1 MKISSI
7 KSHVLRYEL
16 DKELGYSQQYYK
28 HRTAHLVEIET
39 DEGITGWGEC
49 FGPGNIALAN
59 KYIVEKVIQP
69 LIIGEDPIN
78 KEYIWHKVYNLLRD
92 SGQKGMPIQALS
104 GIDIA
109 LWDILA
115 KKAKLPL
122 YQLLGGKTNNKIPV
136 YGYGMMLQKK
146 SVEELCELFKKE
158 ANQIK
163 EKNFK
168 AMKMK
173 VGLGPKEDLKL
184 VSAVRE
190 AIGDDFKLMVD
201 ANHAYNKN
209 DALYVGRG
217 LDEMEIYWF
226 EEPVAPEDYDGYKEL
241 KEKLKTN
248 IAGGEAEFTKYGW
261 NQLIKNNCIDIAQPE
276 VCGLGGI
283 TEYLKVSALAQSNF
297 IPIVNHVWGSAL
309 SVAVNLHL
317 LTSLPDMPGGLF
329 PAKSMLEFDTTEKNI
344 FITDL
349 AEEKFSILGSI
360 SARRH
365 LYFSKTNSVHVF
377 AQRILHLS
385 LNSEF
390 CWECCSTSS
399 PR

>member
-122 YQLLGGKTNNKIPV
+122 YQLLGGKTNSKIPV

-190 AIGDDFKLMVD
+190 AIGDNFKLMVD

-209 DALYVGRG
+209 DALYVGKG

-329 PAKSMLEFDTTEKNI
+329 PTKSMLEFDTTEKNI

-349 AEEKFSILGSI
+349 AEEKFSILDQVKDKDG
-360 SARRH
+360 
-365 LYFSKTNSVHVF
+365 F
-377 AQRILHLS
+377 ASPLENIGIGI
-385 LNSEF
+385 NPKKEF
-390 CWECCSTSS
+390 IKEYEYNG
-399 PR
+399 

>member
-190 AIGDDFKLMVD
+190 AIGEDFKLMVD

-329 PAKSMLEFDTTEKNI
+329 PTKSMLEFDTTEKNI

-349 AEEKFSILGSI
+349 AEEKFSILDQVKDKDG
-360 SARRH
+360 
-365 LYFSKTNSVHVF
+365 F
-377 AQRILHLS
+377 ASPLENIGIGI
-385 LNSEF
+385 NPKKEF
-390 CWECCSTSS
+390 IKEYEYNG
-399 PR
+399 

>member
-1 MKISSI
+1 MKITSI

-28 HRTAHLVEIET
+28 HRTAHLVEVET

-69 LIIGEDPIN
+69 LIKGDDPLK

-115 KKAKLPL
+115 KKSNLPL
-122 YQLLGGKTNNKIPV
+122 YQLLGGKTNDKIPV

-146 SVEELCELFKKE
+146 TVDELCELFKNE
-158 ANQIK
+158 ASQIK
-163 EKNFK
+163 ENNFK

-173 VGLGPKEDLKL
+173 IGMGPKEDLKL
-184 VSAVRE
+184 VSAVRDT
-190 AIGDDFKLMVD
+190 IGSEFKLMVD

-217 LDEMEIYWF
+217 LDEMNIYWF

-241 KEKLKTN
+241 KEKLNTN

-317 LTSLPDMPGGLF
+317 LTTLPDMPGGLF
-329 PAKSMLEFDTTEKNI
+329 PTKSMLEFDTTEKNI

-349 AEEKFSILGSI
+349 AEEKFSILDQVKNKNG
-360 SARRH
+360 
-365 LYFSKTNSVHVF
+365 F
-377 AQRILHLS
+377 A
-385 LNSEF
+385 
-390 CWECCSTSS
+390 S
-399 PR
+399 PLENIGIGINPNKDFIKKYEYNG

>member
-7 KSHVLRYEL
+7 KSHILRYEL

-115 KKAKLPL
+115 KKAKMPL

-146 SVEELCELFKKE
+146 SVKELCELFKKE

-190 AIGDDFKLMVD
+190 VIGNDFKLMVD

-241 KEKLKTN
+241 KERLKTN

-329 PAKSMLEFDTTEKNI
+329 PTKSMLEFDTTEKNI

-349 AEEKFSILGSI
+349 AEEKFSILDQVKDKDG
-360 SARRH
+360 
-365 LYFSKTNSVHVF
+365 F
-377 AQRILHLS
+377 A
-385 LNSEF
+385 
-390 CWECCSTSS
+390 S
-399 PR
+399 PLENIGIGINPKKDFIKEYEYNG

>member
-190 AIGDDFKLMVD
+190 AIGNNFKLMVD

-209 DALYVGRG
+209 DALYVGKG

-261 NQLIKNNCIDIAQPE
+261 NQLIKYNCIDIAQPE

-329 PAKSMLEFDTTEKNI
+329 PTKSMLEFDTTEKNI

-349 AEEKFSILGSI
+349 AEEKFSILDQVKDKDG
-360 SARRH
+360 
-365 LYFSKTNSVHVF
+365 F
-377 AQRILHLS
+377 A
-385 LNSEF
+385 
-390 CWECCSTSS
+390 S
-399 PR
+399 PLENIGIGINPKKDFIKEYEYNG

>member
-122 YQLLGGKTNNKIPV
+122 YQLLGGKTNSKIPV

-173 VGLGPKEDLKL
+173 VGLGPKEDLML

-190 AIGDDFKLMVD
+190 AIGNNFKLMVD
-201 ANHAYNKN
+201 ANHAYNRN
-209 DALYVGRG
+209 DALYVGKG

-329 PAKSMLEFDTTEKNI
+329 PTKSMLEFDTTEKNI

-349 AEEKFSILGSI
+349 AEEKFSILDQVKDKDG
-360 SARRH
+360 
-365 LYFSKTNSVHVF
+365 F
-377 AQRILHLS
+377 A
-385 LNSEF
+385 
-390 CWECCSTSS
+390 S
-399 PR
+399 PLENIGIGINPKKDFIKEYEYNG

>member
-1 MKISSI
+1 MKINSI

-28 HRTAHLVEIET
+28 HRTAHLVEVQT

-146 SVEELCELFKKE
+146 TVEELCELFKKE

-173 VGLGPKEDLKL
+173 VGLGPKDDLKL
-184 VSAVRE
+184 VSAVRQV
-190 AIGDDFKLMVD
+190 IGDNFKLMVD

-217 LDEMEIYWF
+217 LDEMDIYWF
-226 EEPVAPEDYDGYKEL
+226 EEPVAPEDYDSYKEL

-283 TEYLKVSALAQSNF
+283 TEYLKISALAQANF

-329 PAKSMLEFDTTEKNI
+329 PTKSMLEFDTTEKNI

-349 AEEKFSILGSI
+349 AEEKFSILDQVKDKNG
-360 SARRH
+360 
-365 LYFSKTNSVHVF
+365 F
-377 AQRILHLS
+377 A
-385 LNSEF
+385 
-390 CWECCSTSS
+390 S
-399 PR
+399 PLENIGIGINPKKDFIKEYEYNG

>member
-122 YQLLGGKTNNKIPV
+122 YQLLGGKTNSKIPV

-146 SVEELCELFKKE
+146 SVEELCELFKEE

-190 AIGDDFKLMVD
+190 VIGNDFKLMVD

-261 NQLIKNNCIDIAQPE
+261 NQLIKYNCIDIAQPE

-329 PAKSMLEFDTTEKNI
+329 PTKSMLEFDTTEKNI

-349 AEEKFSILGSI
+349 AEEKFSILDQVKDKDG
-360 SARRH
+360 
-365 LYFSKTNSVHVF
+365 F
-377 AQRILHLS
+377 A
-385 LNSEF
+385 
-390 CWECCSTSS
+390 S
-399 PR
+399 PLENIGIGINPKKDFIKEYAYNG

>member
-1 MKISSI
+1 MKITSI

-28 HRTAHLVEIET
+28 HRTAHLVEVET

-59 KYIVEKVIQP
+59 KFIVEKVIQP
-69 LIIGEDPIN
+69 LIIGEDPTN

-104 GIDIA
+104 GVDIA

-115 KKAKLPL
+115 KKANMPL
-122 YQLLGGKTNNKIPV
+122 YQLVGGKCNDQIPV

-146 SVEELCELFKKE
+146 SVNELIELFKEE
-158 ANQIK
+158 AKQIK
-163 EKNFK
+163 SKNFK

-173 VGLGPKEDLKL
+173 VGLGPKEDLRL
-184 VSAVRE
+184 VRAVRE
-190 AIGDDFKLMVD
+190 TIGDDFKLMVD
-201 ANHAYNKN
+201 ANHAYNLN

-217 LDEMEIYWF
+217 LDELDIFWF
-226 EEPVAPEDYDGYKEL
+226 EEPVAQEDYDGYKEL
-241 KEKLKTN
+241 KNKIKTN

-261 NQLIKNNCIDIAQPE
+261 NQLIKNRCIDIAQPE

-283 TEYLKVSALAQSNF
+283 TEYMKISAMAQANF
-297 IPIVNHVWGSAL
+297 IPVINHVWGSAI

-317 LTSLPDMPGGLF
+317 LTAMPDMPGGLF
-329 PAKSMLEFDTTEKNI
+329 PSKSMLEFDTTDKNI

-349 AEEKFSILGSI
+349 TEEKFSILDQVKNNDGYVKPLEAPGIGINPDKDFIKSFEI
-360 SARRH
+360 
-365 LYFSKTNSVHVF
+365 N
-377 AQRILHLS
+377 
-385 LNSEF
+385 E
-390 CWECCSTSS
+390 
-399 PR
+399 

>member
-1 MKISSI
+1 MKITSI

-16 DKELGYSQQYYK
+16 YRELGYSQQYYK
-28 HRTAHLVEIET
+28 YRTAHLVEIET

-59 KYIVEKVIQP
+59 KFIVEKVIQP
-69 LIIGEDPIN
+69 IIKGENPTN
-78 KEYIWHKVYNLLRD
+78 KEYLWHKVYNLLRD

-109 LWDILA
+109 LWDILS
-115 KKAKLPL
+115 KKANLPL
-122 YQLLGGKTNNKIPV
+122 YQLLGGKCNNKIPV
-136 YGYGMMLQKK
+136 YGYGMMLQNKP
-146 SVEELCELFKKE
+146 VDQLIELFQKE
-158 ANQIK
+158 AKEIK

-173 VGLGPKEDLKL
+173 IGIGPKNDLKL
-184 VSAVRE
+184 VKAVRDAVGPE
-190 AIGDDFKLMVD
+190 YKLMVD
-201 ANHAYNKN
+201 ANHAYNLN

-217 LDEMEIYWF
+217 LDDMNIYWF
-226 EEPVAPEDYDGYKEL
+226 EEPVAPEDYEGYREL
-241 KEKLKTN
+241 KKKLKTN

-261 NQLIKNNCIDIAQPE
+261 NQLIKNKCIDIAQPE

-297 IPIVNHVWGSAL
+297 IPIINHVWGSAV

-317 LTSLPDMPGGLF
+317 LTAQPDMPGGLF
-329 PAKSMLEFDTTEKNI
+329 PFKSMLEFDTTDKNI

-349 AEEKFSILGSI
+349 CNESFSVIDQVKKNDGYVKPIENVGIGINPNKDFIKKFEI
-360 SARRH
+360 
-365 LYFSKTNSVHVF
+365 N
-377 AQRILHLS
+377 
-385 LNSEF
+385 E
-390 CWECCSTSS
+390 
-399 PR
+399 

>member
-122 YQLLGGKTNNKIPV
+122 YQLLGGKTNSKIPV

-349 AEEKFSILGSI
+349 AEEKFSILDQVKDEDG
-360 SARRH
+360 
-365 LYFSKTNSVHVF
+365 F
-377 AQRILHLS
+377 ASPLENIGIGI
-385 LNSEF
+385 NPKKEF
-390 CWECCSTSS
+390 IKEYEYNG
-399 PR
+399 

>member
-39 DEGITGWGEC
+39 NEGITGWGEC

-122 YQLLGGKTNNKIPV
+122 YQLLGGKTNSKIPV

-158 ANQIK
+158 ADQIK

-190 AIGDDFKLMVD
+190 AIGNDFKLMVD

-226 EEPVAPEDYDGYKEL
+226 EEPVAPEDYNGYKEL

-261 NQLIKNNCIDIAQPE
+261 NELIKNNCIDIAQPE

-329 PAKSMLEFDTTEKNI
+329 PMKSMLEFDTTEKNI

-349 AEEKFSILGSI
+349 AEDKFSILDQVKDKDG
-360 SARRH
+360 
-365 LYFSKTNSVHVF
+365 F
-377 AQRILHLS
+377 ASPLENIGIGI
-385 LNSEF
+385 NPKKEF
-390 CWECCSTSS
+390 IKEYEYNG
-399 PR
+399 

>member
-190 AIGDDFKLMVD
+190 AIGDNFKLMVD

-209 DALYVGRG
+209 DALYVGKG

-329 PAKSMLEFDTTEKNI
+329 PTKSMLEFDTTEKNI

-349 AEEKFSILGSI
+349 AEEKFSILDQVKDKDG
-360 SARRH
+360 
-365 LYFSKTNSVHVF
+365 F
-377 AQRILHLS
+377 ASPLENIGIGI
-385 LNSEF
+385 NPKKEF
-390 CWECCSTSS
+390 IKEYEYNG
-399 PR
+399 

>member
-122 YQLLGGKTNNKIPV
+122 YQLLGGKTNSKIPV

-190 AIGDDFKLMVD
+190 AIGNNFKLMVD

-209 DALYVGRG
+209 DALYVGKG

-329 PAKSMLEFDTTEKNI
+329 PTKSMLEFDTTEKNI

-349 AEEKFSILGSI
+349 AEEKFSILDQVKDKDG
-360 SARRH
+360 
-365 LYFSKTNSVHVF
+365 F
-377 AQRILHLS
+377 A
-385 LNSEF
+385 
-390 CWECCSTSS
+390 S
-399 PR
+399 PLENIGIGINPKKDFIKEYEYNG

>member
-1 MKISSI
+1 MKITSI

-28 HRTAHLVEIET
+28 HRTAHLVEVET

-69 LIIGEDPIN
+69 LIKGDDPLK

-115 KKAKLPL
+115 KKSNLPL
-122 YQLLGGKTNNKIPV
+122 YQLLGGKTNDKIPV

-146 SVEELCELFKKE
+146 TVDELCELFKNE

-173 VGLGPKEDLKL
+173 IGMGPKEDLKL
-184 VSAVRE
+184 VSAVRDT
-190 AIGDDFKLMVD
+190 IGSEFKLMVD
-201 ANHAYNKN
+201 ANHAYNRN

-217 LDEMEIYWF
+217 LDEMNIYWF
-226 EEPVAPEDYDGYKEL
+226 EEPVAPEDYESYKEL

-317 LTSLPDMPGGLF
+317 LTTLPDMPGGLF
-329 PAKSMLEFDTTEKNI
+329 PTKSMLEFDTTEKNI

-349 AEEKFSILGSI
+349 AEEKFSILDQVKNKNG
-360 SARRH
+360 
-365 LYFSKTNSVHVF
+365 FV
-377 AQRILHLS
+377 
-385 LNSEF
+385 
-390 CWECCSTSS
+390 S
-399 PR
+399 PLENIGIGINPNKDFIKKYEYNG

>member
-1 MKISSI
+1 MKITSI

-28 HRTAHLVEIET
+28 HRTAHLVEVET

-69 LIIGEDPIN
+69 LIKGDDPLK

-115 KKAKLPL
+115 KKSNLPL
-122 YQLLGGKTNNKIPV
+122 YQLLGGKTNDKIPV

-146 SVEELCELFKKE
+146 TVDELCELFKNE
-158 ANQIK
+158 ASQIK

-173 VGLGPKEDLKL
+173 IGMGPKEDLKL
-184 VSAVRE
+184 VSAVRDT
-190 AIGDDFKLMVD
+190 IGSEFKLMVD

-209 DALYVGRG
+209 DALYVGKG
-217 LDEMEIYWF
+217 LDEMNIYWF

-317 LTSLPDMPGGLF
+317 LTTLPDMPGGLF
-329 PAKSMLEFDTTEKNI
+329 PTKSMLEFDTTEKNI

-349 AEEKFSILGSI
+349 AEEKFSILDQVKNKNG
-360 SARRH
+360 
-365 LYFSKTNSVHVF
+365 F
-377 AQRILHLS
+377 A
-385 LNSEF
+385 
-390 CWECCSTSS
+390 S
-399 PR
+399 PLENIGIGINPNKDFIKKFEYNG

>member
-1 MKISSI
+1 MKITSI

-28 HRTAHLVEIET
+28 HRTAHLVEVET

-69 LIIGEDPIN
+69 LIKGDDPLK

-115 KKAKLPL
+115 KKSNLPL
-122 YQLLGGKTNNKIPV
+122 YQLLGGKTNDKIPV

-146 SVEELCELFKKE
+146 TVDELCELFKNE

-173 VGLGPKEDLKL
+173 IGMGPKEDLKL
-184 VSAVRE
+184 VSAVRDT
-190 AIGDDFKLMVD
+190 IGSEFKLMVD

-209 DALYVGRG
+209 DALYVGKG
-217 LDEMEIYWF
+217 LDEMNIYWF

-261 NQLIKNNCIDIAQPE
+261 NQLLKNNCIDIAQPE

-317 LTSLPDMPGGLF
+317 LTTLPDMPGGLF
-329 PAKSMLEFDTTEKNI
+329 PTKSMLEFDTTEKNI

-349 AEEKFSILGSI
+349 AEEKFSILDQVKNKNG
-360 SARRH
+360 
-365 LYFSKTNSVHVF
+365 F
-377 AQRILHLS
+377 A
-385 LNSEF
+385 
-390 CWECCSTSS
+390 S
-399 PR
+399 PLENIGIGINPNKDFIKKYEYNG

>member
-28 HRTAHLVEIET
+28 HRTAHLVEVET

-69 LIIGEDPIN
+69 LIKGDDPLN

-115 KKAKLPL
+115 KKSNLPL
-122 YQLLGGKTNNKIPV
+122 YQLLGGKTNDKIPV

-146 SVEELCELFKKE
+146 TVDELCELFKNE
-158 ANQIK
+158 ASQIK

-173 VGLGPKEDLKL
+173 IGMGPKEDLKL
-184 VSAVRE
+184 VSAVRDT
-190 AIGDDFKLMVD
+190 IGSEFKLMVD

-209 DALYVGRG
+209 DALYVGKG
-217 LDEMEIYWF
+217 LDEMNIYWF

-261 NQLIKNNCIDIAQPE
+261 NQLLKNNCIDIAQPE

-317 LTSLPDMPGGLF
+317 LTTLPDMPGGLF
-329 PAKSMLEFDTTEKNI
+329 PTKSMLEFDTTEKNI

-349 AEEKFSILGSI
+349 AEEKFSILDQVKNKNG
-360 SARRH
+360 
-365 LYFSKTNSVHVF
+365 F
-377 AQRILHLS
+377 A
-385 LNSEF
+385 
-390 CWECCSTSS
+390 S
-399 PR
+399 PLENIGIGINPNKDFIKKYEYNG

>member
-190 AIGDDFKLMVD
+190 AIGNNFKLMVD

-209 DALYVGRG
+209 DALYVGKG

-329 PAKSMLEFDTTEKNI
+329 PIKSMLEFDTTEKNI

-349 AEEKFSILGSI
+349 AEEKFSILDQVKNKDG
-360 SARRH
+360 
-365 LYFSKTNSVHVF
+365 F
-377 AQRILHLS
+377 A
-385 LNSEF
+385 
-390 CWECCSTSS
+390 S
-399 PR
+399 PLENIGIGINPKKDFIKEYEYNG

>member
-1 MKISSI
+1 MKINSI

-28 HRTAHLVEIET
+28 HRTAHLVEVET

-146 SVEELCELFKKE
+146 TVEELCELFKKE

-173 VGLGPKEDLKL
+173 VGLGPKDDLKL

-190 AIGDDFKLMVD
+190 AIGDNFKLMVD

-217 LDEMEIYWF
+217 LDEMDIYWF
-226 EEPVAPEDYDGYKEL
+226 EEPVAPEDYDSYKEL

-283 TEYLKVSALAQSNF
+283 TEYLKISALAQANF

-329 PAKSMLEFDTTEKNI
+329 PTKSMLEFDTTEKNI

-349 AEEKFSILGSI
+349 AEEKFSILDQVKNKDG
-360 SARRH
+360 
-365 LYFSKTNSVHVF
+365 F
-377 AQRILHLS
+377 A
-385 LNSEF
+385 
-390 CWECCSTSS
+390 S
-399 PR
+399 PLENIGIGINPKKDFIKEYEYNG

>member
-1 MKISSI
+1 VKISSI

-122 YQLLGGKTNNKIPV
+122 YQLLGGKTNSKIPV

-248 IAGGEAEFTKYGW
+248 IACGEAEFTKYGW
-261 NQLIKNNCIDIAQPE
+261 NQLIKNNCIDIAKPE

-329 PAKSMLEFDTTEKNI
+329 PTKSMLEFDTTEKNI

-349 AEEKFSILGSI
+349 AEENFSILDQVKDKDG
-360 SARRH
+360 
-365 LYFSKTNSVHVF
+365 F
-377 AQRILHLS
+377 A
-385 LNSEF
+385 
-390 CWECCSTSS
+390 S
-399 PR
+399 PLENIGIGINPKKDFIKEYEYNG

>member
-1 MKISSI
+1 MKITSI

-28 HRTAHLVEIET
+28 HRTAHLVEVET

-69 LIIGEDPIN
+69 LIKGDDPLK

-115 KKAKLPL
+115 KKSNLPL
-122 YQLLGGKTNNKIPV
+122 YQILGGKTNDKIPV

-146 SVEELCELFKKE
+146 TVDELCELFKNE

-173 VGLGPKEDLKL
+173 IGMGPKEDLKL
-184 VSAVRE
+184 VSAVRDT
-190 AIGDDFKLMVD
+190 IGSEFKLMVD

-217 LDEMEIYWF
+217 LDEMNIYWF
-226 EEPVAPEDYDGYKEL
+226 EEPVAPEDYDSYKEL

-317 LTSLPDMPGGLF
+317 LTTLPDMPGGLF
-329 PAKSMLEFDTTEKNI
+329 PTKSMLEFDTTEKNI

-349 AEEKFSILGSI
+349 AEEKFSILDQVKNKNG
-360 SARRH
+360 
-365 LYFSKTNSVHVF
+365 F
-377 AQRILHLS
+377 A
-385 LNSEF
+385 
-390 CWECCSTSS
+390 S
-399 PR
+399 PLENIGIGINPNKDFIKKYEYNG

>member
-1 MKISSI
+1 VKITSI

-16 DKELGYSQQYYK
+16 EKELGYSQQYYK
-28 HRTAHLVEIET
+28 YRTTHLVEIET

-59 KYIVEKVIQP
+59 KFIVEKVIQP
-69 LIIGEDPIN
+69 LIKGEDPTN

-104 GIDIA
+104 GVDIA
-109 LWDILA
+109 LWDILS

-122 YQLLGGKTNNKIPV
+122 YKLVGGKTNDKIPV

-146 SVEELCELFKKE
+146 SFSELIELFKDE
-158 ANQIK
+158 AKKIK
-163 EKNFK
+163 EKKFK

-173 VGLGPKEDLKL
+173 IGLGPTEDLKL
-184 VSAVRE
+184 VKAVRDE
-190 AIGDDFKLMVD
+190 IGKDFKLMVD
-201 ANHAYNKN
+201 ANHAYNIN
-209 DALYVGRG
+209 DAMYVGKG
-217 LDEMEIYWF
+217 LDEMDIYWF

-241 KEKLKTN
+241 KDNLKTN

-261 NQLIKNNCIDIAQPE
+261 NQLIKNRCIDIAQPE

-297 IPIVNHVWGSAL
+297 VPIINHVWGSAV

-317 LTSLPDMPGGLF
+317 LTSMPDMPGGLF
-329 PAKSMLEFDTTEKNI
+329 PSKPMLEFDTTSKNI

-349 AEEKFSILGSI
+349 AEEKFSILDQVKNNDG
-360 SARRH
+360 
-365 LYFSKTNSVHVF
+365 F
-377 AQRILHLS
+377 A
-385 LNSEF
+385 
-390 CWECCSTSS
+390 S
-399 PR
+399 PLEAIGIGINPNKDFIKKYEIKE

>member
-190 AIGDDFKLMVD
+190 AIGNNFKLMVD

-209 DALYVGRG
+209 DALYVGKG

-329 PAKSMLEFDTTEKNI
+329 PTKSMLEFDTTEKNI

-349 AEEKFSILGSI
+349 AEEKFSILDQVKDKDG
-360 SARRH
+360 
-365 LYFSKTNSVHVF
+365 F
-377 AQRILHLS
+377 ASPLENIGIGI
-385 LNSEF
+385 NPKKEF
-390 CWECCSTSS
+390 IKEYEYNG
-399 PR
+399 

>member
-1 MKISSI
+1 MKITSI

-28 HRTAHLVEIET
+28 HRTAHLVEVET

-69 LIIGEDPIN
+69 LIKGDDPLN

-122 YQLLGGKTNNKIPV
+122 YQLLGGKTNSKIPV

-184 VSAVRE
+184 VSSVRE
-190 AIGDDFKLMVD
+190 VIGNDFKLMVD

-329 PAKSMLEFDTTEKNI
+329 PTKAMLEFDTTEKNI

-349 AEEKFSILGSI
+349 AEEKFSILDQVKNKNG
-360 SARRH
+360 
-365 LYFSKTNSVHVF
+365 F
-377 AQRILHLS
+377 A
-385 LNSEF
+385 
-390 CWECCSTSS
+390 S
-399 PR
+399 PLENIGIGINPNKDFIKKHEYNG

>member
-1 MKISSI
+1 VKINSI
-7 KSHVLRYEL
+7 KSYVLRYEL

-28 HRTAHLVEIET
+28 HRTAHLVEVET

-146 SVEELCELFKKE
+146 TVEELCELFKKE

-173 VGLGPKEDLKL
+173 VGLGPKDDLKL

-190 AIGDDFKLMVD
+190 AIGDNFKLMVD

-217 LDEMEIYWF
+217 LDEMDIYWF
-226 EEPVAPEDYDGYKEL
+226 EEPVAPEDYDSYKEL

-283 TEYLKVSALAQSNF
+283 TEYLKISALAQANF

-329 PAKSMLEFDTTEKNI
+329 PTKSMLEFDTTEKNI

-349 AEEKFSILGSI
+349 AEEKFSILDQVKEKDG
-360 SARRH
+360 
-365 LYFSKTNSVHVF
+365 F
-377 AQRILHLS
+377 A
-385 LNSEF
+385 
-390 CWECCSTSS
+390 S
-399 PR
+399 PLENIGIGINPKKDFIKEYEYNG

>member
-1 MKISSI
+1 VKISSI
-7 KSHVLRYEL
+7 KSYVLRYEL

-146 SVEELCELFKKE
+146 PVEELCELFKKE

-163 EKNFK
+163 EKKFK

-173 VGLGPKEDLKL
+173 VGLGPKEDLML

-190 AIGDDFKLMVD
+190 AIGNNFKLMVD
-201 ANHAYNKN
+201 ANHAYNRN
-209 DALYVGRG
+209 DALYVGKG

-329 PAKSMLEFDTTEKNI
+329 PTKSMLEFDTTEKNI

-349 AEEKFSILGSI
+349 AEEKFSILDQVKDKDG
-360 SARRH
+360 
-365 LYFSKTNSVHVF
+365 F
-377 AQRILHLS
+377 A
-385 LNSEF
+385 
-390 CWECCSTSS
+390 S
-399 PR
+399 PLENIGIGINPKKDFIKEYEYNG

>member
-1 MKISSI
+1 MKITSI

-28 HRTAHLVEIET
+28 HRTAHLVEVET

-69 LIIGEDPIN
+69 LIKGDDPLN

-115 KKAKLPL
+115 KKSNLPL
-122 YQLLGGKTNNKIPV
+122 YQLLGGKTNDKIPV

-146 SVEELCELFKKE
+146 TVDELCELFKNE

-173 VGLGPKEDLKL
+173 IGMGPKEDLKL
-184 VSAVRE
+184 VSAVRDT
-190 AIGDDFKLMVD
+190 IGSEFKLMVD

-209 DALYVGRG
+209 DALYVGKG
-217 LDEMEIYWF
+217 LDEMNIYWF

-317 LTSLPDMPGGLF
+317 LTTLPDMPGGLF
-329 PAKSMLEFDTTEKNI
+329 PTKSMLEFDTTEKNI

-349 AEEKFSILGSI
+349 AEEKFSILDQVKNKNG
-360 SARRH
+360 
-365 LYFSKTNSVHVF
+365 F
-377 AQRILHLS
+377 A
-385 LNSEF
+385 
-390 CWECCSTSS
+390 S
-399 PR
+399 PLENIGIGINPNKDFIKKYEYNG

>member
-173 VGLGPKEDLKL
+173 VGLGPKEDLML

-190 AIGDDFKLMVD
+190 AIGNNFKLMVD
-201 ANHAYNKN
+201 ANHAYNRN
-209 DALYVGRG
+209 DALYVGKG

-329 PAKSMLEFDTTEKNI
+329 PTKSMLEFDTTEKNI

-349 AEEKFSILGSI
+349 AEEKFSILDQVKDKDG
-360 SARRH
+360 
-365 LYFSKTNSVHVF
+365 F
-377 AQRILHLS
+377 A
-385 LNSEF
+385 
-390 CWECCSTSS
+390 S
-399 PR
+399 PLENIGIGINPKKDFIKEYEYNG

>member
-1 MKISSI
+1 MKITSI

-28 HRTAHLVEIET
+28 HRTAHLVEVET

-69 LIIGEDPIN
+69 LIKGDDPLK

-115 KKAKLPL
+115 KKSNLPL
-122 YQLLGGKTNNKIPV
+122 YQLLGGKTNDKIPV

-146 SVEELCELFKKE
+146 TVDELCELFKNE
-158 ANQIK
+158 ASQIK
-163 EKNFK
+163 ENNFK

-173 VGLGPKEDLKL
+173 IGMGPKEDLKL
-184 VSAVRE
+184 VSAVRDT
-190 AIGDDFKLMVD
+190 IGSEFKLMVD

-209 DALYVGRG
+209 DALYVGKG
-217 LDEMEIYWF
+217 LDEMNIYWF
-226 EEPVAPEDYDGYKEL
+226 EEPVAPEDYDSYKEL

-317 LTSLPDMPGGLF
+317 LTTLPDMPGGLF
-329 PAKSMLEFDTTEKNI
+329 PTKSMLEFDTTEKNI

-349 AEEKFSILGSI
+349 AEEKFSILDQVKNKNG
-360 SARRH
+360 
-365 LYFSKTNSVHVF
+365 F
-377 AQRILHLS
+377 A
-385 LNSEF
+385 
-390 CWECCSTSS
+390 S
-399 PR
+399 PLENIGIGINPNKDFIKKYEYNG

>member
-1 MKISSI
+1 MKITSI

-16 DKELGYSQQYYK
+16 ENELGYSQQYYK
-28 HRTAHLVEIET
+28 HRTAHLVEVET

-59 KYIVEKVIQP
+59 KFIVEKVIQP
-69 LIIGEDPIN
+69 LIKGENPTN

-109 LWDILA
+109 LWDILS

-122 YQLLGGKTNNKIPV
+122 YQMLGGKCNKQIPV

-146 SVEELCELFKKE
+146 SVNELIELFQKE
-158 ANQIK
+158 AKEIK
-163 EKNFK
+163 EKKFK

-173 VGLGPKEDLKL
+173 IGLGPKDDLKL
-184 VSAVRE
+184 VQAVRNT
-190 AIGDDFKLMVD
+190 IGDEFKLMVD
-201 ANHAYNKN
+201 ANHAYNLN
-209 DALYVGRG
+209 DALYVGKG
-217 LDEMEIYWF
+217 LDELNIFWF
-226 EEPVAPEDYDGYKEL
+226 EEPVAPEDYDGYREL
-241 KEKLKTN
+241 KDKLKTN

-261 NQLIKNNCIDIAQPE
+261 NQLIKNRCIDIAQPE

-309 SVAVNLHL
+309 SIAVNLHL
-317 LTSLPDMPGGLF
+317 LTAMPDMPGGLF
-329 PAKSMLEFDTTEKNI
+329 PFKPMLEFDTTEKNI

-349 AEEKFSILGSI
+349 PTEKFSILDQVKNNNGLVGTI
-360 SARRH
+360 EEIGIGINPDIN
-365 LYFSKTNSVHVF
+365 FIK
-377 AQRILHLS
+377 
-385 LNSEF
+385 EF
-390 CWECCSTSS
+390 EIND
-399 PR
+399 

>member
-1 MKISSI
+1 VKIISI

-16 DKELGYSQQYYK
+16 EKELGYSQQYYK
-28 HRTAHLVEIET
+28 YRTAHLVEIET

-59 KYIVEKVIQP
+59 KYIIEKVIQP
-69 LIIGEDPIN
+69 LIKGEDPTN

-104 GIDIA
+104 GVDIA
-109 LWDILA
+109 LWDILS

-122 YQLLGGKTNNKIPV
+122 YQLIGGKTNNQIPV
-136 YGYGMMLQKK
+136 YGYGMMFQKK
-146 SVEELCELFKKE
+146 SVNELVELFKDE
-158 ANQIK
+158 AKKIK

-173 VGLGPKEDLKL
+173 IGLGPQDDLKL
-184 VSAVRE
+184 VKAVRDE
-190 AIGDDFKLMVD
+190 IGDQFKLMVD

-209 DALYVGRG
+209 DAMYVGQG
-217 LDEMEIYWF
+217 LDEMDIFWF
-226 EEPVAPEDYDGYKEL
+226 EEPVAPEDYEGYKEL
-241 KEKLKTN
+241 KENLKTS
-248 IAGGEAEFTKYGW
+248 IAGGEAEFTRFGW
-261 NQLIKNNCIDIAQPE
+261 NQLIKNRCIDIAQPE

-309 SVAVNLHL
+309 SVAVNIHL
-317 LTSLPDMPGGLF
+317 LTSMPDMPGGLF
-329 PAKSMLEFDTTEKNI
+329 STKSMLEFDTTSKNI

-349 AEEKFSILGSI
+349 AEEKFSILDQVKNNDGYI
-360 SARRH
+360 KPLENIGIGINPNR
-365 LYFSKTNSVHVF
+365 
-377 AQRILHLS
+377 
-385 LNSEF
+385 EF
-390 CWECCSTSS
+390 IKKWQVNE
-399 PR
+399 

>member
-1 MKISSI
+1 MKITSI

-28 HRTAHLVEIET
+28 HRTAHLVEVET
-39 DEGITGWGEC
+39 DEAITGWGEC

-69 LIIGEDPIN
+69 LIKGDDPLK

-115 KKAKLPL
+115 KKSNLPL
-122 YQLLGGKTNNKIPV
+122 YQLLGGKTNDKIPV

-146 SVEELCELFKKE
+146 TVDELCELFKNE
-158 ANQIK
+158 ASQIK
-163 EKNFK
+163 ENNFK

-173 VGLGPKEDLKL
+173 IGMGPKEDLKL
-184 VSAVRE
+184 VSAVRDT
-190 AIGDDFKLMVD
+190 IGSEFKLMVD

-209 DALYVGRG
+209 DALYVGKG
-217 LDEMEIYWF
+217 LDEMNIYWF
-226 EEPVAPEDYDGYKEL
+226 EEPVAPEDYDSYKEL

-317 LTSLPDMPGGLF
+317 LTTLPDMPGGLF
-329 PAKSMLEFDTTEKNI
+329 PTKSMLEFDTTEKNI

-349 AEEKFSILGSI
+349 AEEKFSILDQVKNKNG
-360 SARRH
+360 
-365 LYFSKTNSVHVF
+365 F
-377 AQRILHLS
+377 A
-385 LNSEF
+385 
-390 CWECCSTSS
+390 S
-399 PR
+399 PLENIGIGINPNKDFIKKYEYNG

>member
-1 MKISSI
+1 MKITSI

-28 HRTAHLVEIET
+28 HRTAHLVEVET

-49 FGPGNIALAN
+49 FGPGYIALAN

-69 LIIGEDPIN
+69 LIKGDNPLK

-115 KKAKLPL
+115 KKSNLPL
-122 YQLLGGKTNNKIPV
+122 YQLLGGKTNDKIPV

-146 SVEELCELFKKE
+146 TVEELCELFKNE
-158 ANQIK
+158 ASQIK

-173 VGLGPKEDLKL
+173 IGMGPKEDLKL
-184 VSAVRE
+184 VSAVRDT
-190 AIGDDFKLMVD
+190 IGSEFKLMVD

-217 LDEMEIYWF
+217 LDEMNIYWF
-226 EEPVAPEDYDGYKEL
+226 EEPVAPEDYDSYKEL
-241 KEKLKTN
+241 KETLKTN

-317 LTSLPDMPGGLF
+317 LTTLPDMPGGLF
-329 PAKSMLEFDTTEKNI
+329 PTKSMLEFDTTEKNI

-349 AEEKFSILGSI
+349 AEEKFSILDQVKNKNG
-360 SARRH
+360 
-365 LYFSKTNSVHVF
+365 F
-377 AQRILHLS
+377 A
-385 LNSEF
+385 
-390 CWECCSTSS
+390 S
-399 PR
+399 PLENIGIGINPNKDFIKKYEYNG

>member
-59 KYIVEKVIQP
+59 KYIIEKVIQP
-69 LIIGEDPIN
+69 LIIREDPIN

-122 YQLLGGKTNNKIPV
+122 YQLLGGKTNSKIPV

-241 KEKLKTN
+241 KERLKTN

-329 PAKSMLEFDTTEKNI
+329 PTKSMLEFDTTEKNI

-349 AEEKFSILGSI
+349 AEEKFSILDQVKYKDG
-360 SARRH
+360 
-365 LYFSKTNSVHVF
+365 F
-377 AQRILHLS
+377 ATPLENIGIGI
-385 LNSEF
+385 NPKKDFIKEYKYNG
-390 CWECCSTSS
+390 
-399 PR
+399 